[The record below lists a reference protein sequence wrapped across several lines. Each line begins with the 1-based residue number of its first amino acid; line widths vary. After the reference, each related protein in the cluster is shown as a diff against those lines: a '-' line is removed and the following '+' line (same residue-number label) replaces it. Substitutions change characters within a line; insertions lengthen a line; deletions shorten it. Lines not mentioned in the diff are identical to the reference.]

1 MDWIPTDNVSGV
13 RSFDL
18 WLLIQCIC
26 LNEGS
31 FAATNERLVMWKV
44 ERLDRYGTPCA
55 SNYVCRVISVSR
67 KYD

>member
-1 MDWIPTDNVSGV
+1 MDSIPTDNVSGV

-18 WLLIQCIC
+18 WLLMQCIC

-31 FAATNERLVMWKV
+31 FAATNERLVMLKV
-44 ERLDRYGTPCA
+44 ERLDRYGISCA
-55 SNYVCRVISVSR
+55 SNYVCRVISIPR